1 MFLGSLVPLRS
12 IRQSVFAKRFW
23 GPTPYTPNVPINC
36 RDFGMVCLGPVCSSV
51 GAVRAGSSGRAY
63 NLRGAIPVIAP
74 LFTFIVKHYANDV
87 PVTLATF
94 PCSRARSEGFPRQR
108 VIVCDTVILSS
119 FLSVLSYC
127 HHHHL
132 CRHIVIHHHHLCHH
146 IVIIIIC
153 VIILSYII
161 IIILSSS

>member
-1 MFLGSLVPLRS
+1 MFLGSLVPLRF

-23 GPTPYTPNVPINC
+23 GPTPNTPNVPINC
-36 RDFGMVCLGPVCSSV
+36 RDFGMVCLGAVCSSV
-51 GAVRAGSSGRAY
+51 GAAGRAY

-108 VIVCDTVILSS
+108 VIICVVI
-119 FLSVLSYC
+119 F
-127 HHHHL
+127 
-132 CRHIVIHHHHLCHH
+132 RHNIVI
-146 IVIIIIC
+146 IGIIIIIIC
-153 VIILSYII
+153 KCPGLEPPNSGEKLCECKPINCNCDHCQWHTIYT
-161 IIILSSS
+161 

>member
-1 MFLGSLVPLRS
+1 MTECFWTAWFLLSS
-12 IRQSVFAKRFW
+12 RQSVFAKRFW
-23 GPTPYTPNVPINC
+23 APTPNTPNVPINC

-51 GAVRAGSSGRAY
+51 GARSSGRAY

-108 VIVCDTVILSS
+108 VIVCVITSS
-119 FLSVLSYC
+119 S
-127 HHHHL
+127 
-132 CRHIVIHHHHLCHH
+132 I
-146 IVIIIIC
+146 
-153 VIILSYII
+153 II
-161 IIILSSS
+161 IIILSSLSSHQHLDHHLCVHILSTRRC